1 MIDCRPKLKKKKN
14 WSYNWVTVT
23 ASDSFI
29 THGPTRAGVAAR
41 TSSTAGGHVA
51 RRCWGLIDIFIL
63 NVRTRPI
70 FYILFS
76 TLVIL
81 LFLMRNQNWINSSF
95 WKNLYRVK
103 LNKYSVTN
111 DSFIDRWMAHGL
123 HDTTCTRHAPAIYST
138 SLTASDAHKLHAGNS
153 CSADIATTNI
163 LQHTPHD
170 NKHSSFVRIFLLF
183 RWHHPHVHTDQKS
196 CQNK

>member
-1 MIDCRPKLKKKKN
+1 MTFIPSLPPSLPKKIQKEEKNKLNESCTLGVGGPANIQKWSIVKKNCNRPWKELHMIDCRPKFKIQKN

-23 ASDSFI
+23 TSDSFI

-76 TLVIL
+76 TLVII

-95 WKNLYRVK
+95 GR
-103 LNKYSVTN
+103 
-111 DSFIDRWMAHGL
+111 I
-123 HDTTCTRHAPAIYST
+123 CTV
-138 SLTASDAHKLHAGNS
+138 
-153 CSADIATTNI
+153 
-163 LQHTPHD
+163 
-170 NKHSSFVRIFLLF
+170 SS
-183 RWHHPHVHTDQKS
+183 
-196 CQNK
+196 

>member
-1 MIDCRPKLKKKKN
+1 MIDCRPKFKIQKN

-81 LFLMRNQNWINSSF
+81 FLMRNQNLINSSF

-103 LNKYSVTN
+103 LNKYSQSQTTRSSIAGAWPTRHHV
-111 DSFIDRWMAHGL
+111 HK
-123 HDTTCTRHAPAIYST
+123 TCTSD
-138 SLTASDAHKLHAGNS
+138 LLDVVDSDAHKLHAGNS

-170 NKHSSFVRIFLLF
+170 NKHSSFVRIFCYF
-183 RWHHPHVHTDQKS
+183 VDTIHMYIQIKNPAKTNR
-196 CQNK
+196 

>member
-1 MIDCRPKLKKKKN
+1 MIDCRPKFKIQKN

-51 RRCWGLIDIFIL
+51 WRCWGLIDIFTL

-103 LNKYSVTN
+103 LNKYSQTTR
-111 DSFIDRWMAHGL
+111 SSIAGL

-138 SLTASDAHKLHAGNS
+138 SFLTAMHTNCTLEIR
-153 CSADIATTNI
+153 ADIATTNI

-170 NKHSSFVRIFLLF
+170 NKYSSFVRIFCYF
-183 RWHHPHVHTDQKS
+183 VDTIHMYIQIKNPAKTNR
-196 CQNK
+196 